1 MKKFL
6 NSSIVYL
13 IPGLIFLFSAVR
25 LYSREDVVGAII
37 NAVASFFCILA
48 FFVRRKLLKSQEK

>member
-6 NSSIVYL
+6 NSSVVYL

-25 LYSREDVVGAII
+25 FYFKNDIVGAII
-37 NAVASFFCILA
+37 NAVAAFFCIMA
-48 FFVRRKLLKSQEK
+48 FFIRRKFLRSQEK